1 MHALAQLGL
10 SDCFSLREGGVWAQ
24 DYVLSS
30 IHPFPLSPSPLFLTA
45 LPSWGIPSVFP
56 IACLSEAQAAA
67 DSKTSKILAT
77 MYGLRT
83 LTGENCK
90 VCTSPGL
97 LFLSL
102 QKAITRPGRYYSAW
116 VYNRHAY
123 RNVILQL
130 ELRIL
135 IGVDH
140 LVQPLCNMVLEYH
153 DSAP

>member
-1 MHALAQLGL
+1 MVYQTVFLCGRGGLGTRLCTIFHTPFPPFSFSTFPHSSPFLGL
-10 SDCFSLREGGVWAQ
+10 
-24 DYVLSS
+24 
-30 IHPFPLSPSPLFLTA
+30 
-45 LPSWGIPSVFP
+45 PSVFP

-102 QKAITRPGRYYSAW
+102 QKPITRPGRYYSAW

-140 LVQPLCNMVLEYH
+140 LVQSLCNMVLEYH